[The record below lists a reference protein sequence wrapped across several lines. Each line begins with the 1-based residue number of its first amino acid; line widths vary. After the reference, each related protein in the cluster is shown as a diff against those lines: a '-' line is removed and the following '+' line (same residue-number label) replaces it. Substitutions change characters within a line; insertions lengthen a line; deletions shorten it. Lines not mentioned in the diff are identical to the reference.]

1 MCYNIFYDNFKIK
14 INKKIKRRGKLQ
26 MSIYSEWKDLTDIER
41 NEAEHNKF
49 WNDYLIQEKNVY
61 EYILTNHD
69 EIVEGTVSELAKK
82 FEMENTYFLGFLD
95 GINDSLVK
103 ELDLDLLT
111 EDSNIKLEID
121 FEKLF
126 YNMLDAKAH
135 WLYNLPMWDNIFPQ
149 EERDKMIKD
158 YNRSKIAISNKVG
171 RNEPCPCGS
180 GKKYKKCCAQ

>member
-1 MCYNIFYDNFKIK
+1 M
-14 INKKIKRRGKLQ
+14 
-26 MSIYSEWKDLTDIER
+26 
-41 NEAEHNKF
+41 
-49 WNDYLIQEKNVY
+49 
-61 EYILTNHD
+61 
-69 EIVEGTVSELAKK
+69 
-82 FEMENTYFLGFLD
+82 
-95 GINDSLVK
+95 VK

-149 EERDKMIKD
+149 EERDNMTKD